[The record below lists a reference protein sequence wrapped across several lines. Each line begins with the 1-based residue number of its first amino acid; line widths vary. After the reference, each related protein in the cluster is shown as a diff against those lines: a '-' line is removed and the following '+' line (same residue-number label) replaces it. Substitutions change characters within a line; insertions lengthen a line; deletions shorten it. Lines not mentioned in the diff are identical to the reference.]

1 MNFQNCIVT
10 SYKYISS
17 GVSISK
23 IVEAPLKKKHSPW
36 QRGLRGGQ
44 NAICWKVGKCHLYYI
59 CRSLPRFEAESRPPQ
74 WAQGMIFRFPFKRD
88 VLILI
93 HPISYGKGT
102 SVEIW
107 EFIHIYTYKYS
118 EFFSWVP
125 KYTFDWEKSHSP
137 RRSPHTGNI
146 FVGNEMLDQDS
157 SQVTVAG

>member
-1 MNFQNCIVT
+1 MEAVLKLENFSAQKFTMAKRVKGNT
-10 SYKYISS
+10 
-17 GVSISK
+17 
-23 IVEAPLKKKHSPW
+23 
-36 QRGLRGGQ
+36 
-44 NAICWKVGKCHLYYI
+44 ICWKVGKCHLYYI

-107 EFIHIYTYKYS
+107 EFIHIYDNFLEKFTISAESQNMYYL
-118 EFFSWVP
+118 
-125 KYTFDWEKSHSP
+125 DWEKSHST